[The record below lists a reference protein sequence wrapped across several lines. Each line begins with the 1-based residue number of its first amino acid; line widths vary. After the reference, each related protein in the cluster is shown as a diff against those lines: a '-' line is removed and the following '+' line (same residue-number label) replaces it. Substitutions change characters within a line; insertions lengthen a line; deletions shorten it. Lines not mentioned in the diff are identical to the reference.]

1 LRLERICLRSL
12 VGNKFGYNVIAACIT
27 TPTLYCSANR
37 KPTTWTQKAP
47 MHRRTVNIFYML
59 LHIRLLLYLFHNIQ
73 LEWHCIAWLCWCAI
87 KKLLTRKKV
96 QKFTPNLSCL

>member
-47 MHRRTVNIFYML
+47 MHRRTVNSCSIVCVERWMWWVNCAMW
-59 LHIRLLLYLFHNIQ
+59 IDRQ
-73 LEWHCIAWLCWCAI
+73 VLCARAM
-87 KKLLTRKKV
+87 T
-96 QKFTPNLSCL
+96 